1 MAIKSKLDGQ
11 VEDELDAAESAS
23 IKDYITESGNI
34 AALHNQISSC
44 DGILARMEGLLTAF
58 QTDLGSI
65 SSEIL
70 SLQQQS
76 VEMNLRFLSASLD
89 FYKEIIYPFMLAFY
103 IFCGFVGIQR
113 IQNLFRIC

>member
-1 MAIKSKLDGQ
+1 MHPDLNPDFYFDLKNSVHGIWSELVIYLESLSK
-11 VEDELDAAESAS
+11 VEKELESAEHAS
-23 IKDYITESGNI
+23 IGDYIAESGNI

-65 SSEIL
+65 SNEIL

-76 VEMNLRFLSASLD
+76 VEMNLRSN
-89 FYKEIIYPFMLAFY
+89 KEFK
-103 IFCGFVGIQR
+103 R
-113 IQNLFRIC
+113 

>member
-1 MAIKSKLDGQ
+1 MNFYFDLKNLVNVLLIGPGIYHASLVK
-11 VEDELDAAESAS
+11 VEKELESAEHAS
-23 IKDYITESGNI
+23 IGDYIAESGNI

-65 SSEIL
+65 SNEIL

-76 VEMNLRFLSASLD
+76 VEMNLRSN
-89 FYKEIIYPFMLAFY
+89 KEF
-103 IFCGFVGIQR
+103 
-113 IQNLFRIC
+113 